1 MSRSRDS
8 AKAEREALK
17 ERTRALRSERLL
29 EDSTR
34 LASMGQEDADRI
46 KLTGYEWFRSIGS
59 PRYVVA
65 PMVDQSELGYR
76 MLTRRYGAELVY
88 TQMFNAPVFA
98 RDKAYRIQNFTTCVE
113 DRPLIVQFA
122 GHDPETML
130 AAAKMVEDRCDAV
143 DINLG
148 CPQGIAKKGRYGAF
162 LMEEL
167 DLLHEI
173 VSHLAQNLKVP
184 VTCKTRIYKGED
196 GWERTVRLAETLVN
210 AGASL
215 LTIHG
220 RTREE
225 KGHLVREADWA
236 TIKRLKE
243 HFAGRVPIICNGGIF
258 EKSDVEQ
265 CLEMTG
271 CDGVMSS
278 EGVLENPGL
287 FAANI
292 NVEGA
297 YYSNHLK
304 LAEEYLDMCDKY
316 PVWSF
321 KTIRSHVQKTM
332 YRYCVKHLDL
342 RDRLLENVTV
352 EGYRECLRYVRDLQE
367 EERNRERLEDDQE
380 KAGLVNDAVD
390 IKYNESWYHRHWASG
405 THANAREEGTGCLP
419 EAMTEKRRLVAEQ
432 AEEFLTCPSG
442 DDSEELGVL
451 GALFSS
457 E

>member
-1 MSRSRDS
+1 MVVR
-8 AKAEREALK
+8 ERRRHLV
-17 ERTRALRSERLL
+17 ERLIGP
-29 EDSTR
+29 R
-34 LASMGQEDADRI
+34 LRGSRI
-46 KLTGYEWFRSIGS
+46 TS
-59 PRYVVA
+59 
-65 PMVDQSELGYR
+65 
-76 MLTRRYGAELVY
+76 
-88 TQMFNAPVFA
+88 
-98 RDKAYRIQNFTTCVE
+98 
-113 DRPLIVQFA
+113 
-122 GHDPETML
+122 
-130 AAAKMVEDRCDAV
+130 
-143 DINLG
+143 
-148 CPQGIAKKGRYGAF
+148 
-162 LMEEL
+162 
-167 DLLHEI
+167 
-173 VSHLAQNLKVP
+173 
-184 VTCKTRIYKGED
+184 
-196 GWERTVRLAETLVN
+196 LAEC
-210 AGASL
+210 
-215 LTIHG
+215 
-220 RTREE
+220 R
-225 KGHLVREADWA
+225 
-236 TIKRLKE
+236 
-243 HFAGRVPIICNGGIF
+243 CYNGGIF

-278 EGVLENPGL
+278 RGYWKTQGSSLPTL
-287 FAANI
+287 L
-292 NVEGA
+292 EGA
-297 YYSNHLK
+297 YYANHLK

-321 KTIRSHVQKTM
+321 KTIRSHVQKIM

-352 EGYRECLRYVRDLQE
+352 EGYRDCLRYVRDLQE